1 MILKLSHTSVF
12 FSVSPTDLFQGQ
24 SEADP
29 GVGLQTL
36 GDSSPPPGWTSPG
49 VLPALHNAAPGVFP
63 LWSLCAPLR
72 TSQVRSARGI
82 LLAGRWPHLTLI
94 QRRVL
99 RLPVHHTEG
108 DTLGVGGE
116 DPADGE
122 ACLGHGDGDEAIGTG
137 PHKQL
142 PVALPEVG
150 DLFHREG

>member
-1 MILKLSHTSVF
+1 MILKLSHTYVF
-12 FSVSPTDLFQGQ
+12 LSVSLTDLFQGL

-36 GDSSPPPGWTSPG
+36 EDSSPPPGWTSPG
-49 VLPALHNAAPGVFP
+49 VLPALHDAAQTRV
-63 LWSLCAPLR
+63 CVPLR
-72 TSQVRSARGI
+72 RSQTSSARGI
-82 LLAGRWPHLTLI
+82 PLAGRWPHLTLI
-94 QRRVL
+94 QWRVL
-99 RLPVHHTEG
+99 RLSVHHTEG

-122 ACLGHGDGDEAIGTG
+122 ACLGHSDGDEAIGTG

-150 DLFHREG
+150 DLFHCEG